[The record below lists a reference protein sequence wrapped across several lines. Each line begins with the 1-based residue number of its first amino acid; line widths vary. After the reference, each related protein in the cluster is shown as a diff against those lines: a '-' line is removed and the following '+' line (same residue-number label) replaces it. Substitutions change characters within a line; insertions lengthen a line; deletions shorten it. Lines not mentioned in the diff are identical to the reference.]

1 MIKSKYLKIISI
13 ILIICAFI
21 FSCIIVVLSNNI
33 NTTTTNNN
41 SAEYTDLLFNESE
54 VSEIN
59 IELSDDDWQD
69 MLDNPLEE
77 EYKCGNITING
88 ETIYNVGIRTKGN
101 TSLSQVASSDSNRY
115 SFKVKFDEYVDNQT
129 YYGLDKLNLNNI
141 YADPT
146 YLKEYISYDLF
157 EFMGVT
163 TPNNS
168 FSNISINGE
177 SWGLYL
183 AVEGLENS
191 YLTRNYGDDAGN
203 LYKAE
208 GTGTSLVYNGED
220 QSSYSG
226 LKNNSVKDV
235 SDEDFQKVVDMIK
248 NLNDGTNLEDYID
261 IDATMRYFAVSS
273 ALVNLDS
280 YQCNMFH
287 NYYIYE
293 EDGICTIL
301 PWDLNLSFGAF
312 SGGGGGMGNKE
323 QTTNENTAITPDEN
337 GNQNSNMT
345 PPNGNMGDNNNQNS
359 NMTPPNGNM
368 GDNNNQDSNMTPPNG
383 NMDDANN
390 QDSNMTPPNGN
401 MGDNNM
407 MTAGGSSASSII
419 FYPIDEPTSTTMDN
433 SPLLSKLLEVDEY
446 KELYYKYLNEI
457 VENYFNSGTFKEKLY
472 SASSLIDEYVEN
484 DSTAFYTYDQ
494 FTSSIDELYKL
505 GMYRA
510 EGIEMQLNGEIPKT
524 SSEQS
529 SVDLSTYF
537 TDDPVDTTILGG
549 FGGGGMGGG
558 KMNNKTQL
566 QDDANNNQ
574 GGDAE
579 KTNNMPNTTNE
590 SSDNDNFLP
599 NTTENSQS
607 QNGGFGGMQGNQN
620 QMPQGGPNG
629 NGEDIK
635 QGGPNGNMGQMQKSN
650 TTENQLSKSNFLST
664 NSIITLSISLGAII
678 ISIIFVHIYSRRK
691 YKAK

>member
-21 FSCIIVVLSNNI
+21 FSCILVFLSNNI
-33 NTTTTNNN
+33 NTTTNNN

-69 MLDNPLEE
+69 MLANPLEE

-101 TSLSQVASSDSNRY
+101 TSLSQVASSDSDRY
-115 SFKVKFDEYVDNQT
+115 SFKIKFDEYVDNQT
-129 YYGLDKLNLNNI
+129 YNGLDKLNLNNI
-141 YADPT
+141 YLDPT

-191 YLTRNYGDDAGN
+191 YLTRNYGDDSGN

-208 GTGTSLVYNGED
+208 GTGTNLVYNGED
-220 QSSYSG
+220 QNNYSG
-226 LKNNSVKDV
+226 LKNNSVKNV

-287 NYYIYE
+287 NYYLYE
-293 EDGICTIL
+293 EDGVCSIL

-312 SGGGGGMGNKE
+312 SGGGGGMGNKD
-323 QTTNENTAITPDEN
+323 QAPDEN
-337 GNQNSNMT
+337 GDQNSNMT
-345 PPNGNMGDNNNQNS
+345 PPNGNIDDANNQDSNMTPPNGNMGGANNQNS

-368 GDNNNQDSNMTPPNG
+368 GG
-383 NMDDANN
+383 ANN

-401 MGDNNM
+401 MGDNNKM
-407 MTAGGSSASSII
+407 IAGGSSASSII
-419 FYPIDEPTSTTMDN
+419 FYPIDEPTSTTLDN

-457 VENYFNSGTFKEKLY
+457 VEKYFNSGTFKEKLY

-484 DSTAFYTYDQ
+484 DATAFYTYDQ

-510 EGIEMQLNGEIPKT
+510 EGIEMQLNGKIPKT

-537 TDDPVDTTILGG
+537 TDDPVDTSLLGG

-558 KMNNKTQL
+558 KMDNKTQL
-566 QDDANNNQ
+566 QDDSNNQ

-579 KTNNMPNTTNE
+579 ESKNMPNTTNG

-607 QNGGFGGMQGNQN
+607 QNGGLGGMQGKQN
-620 QMPQGGPNG
+620 QTPQGGPNV
-629 NGEDIK
+629 N

-650 TTENQLSKSNFLST
+650 TTENQSSKSNFLST
-664 NSIITLSISLGAII
+664 NNIITLSISFGAII
-678 ISIIFVHIYSRRK
+678 ISIIFVLIYSRRK